1 MSNNEYTPTRE
12 QVDAAL
18 VAFTCDTM
26 EEWDEFPENYKETL
40 RGDMCAALVAAAGAT
55 PQEREDENLARASAW
70 SDYRAEYGV
79 HGAQSHRDFCAG
91 WDAARGTLD
100 TGRGQR

>member
-1 MSNNEYTPTRE
+1 MTNPSPE
-12 QVDAAL
+12 QVEAAR
-18 VAFTCDTM
+18 AEYDRS
-26 EEWDEFPENYKETL
+26 E
-40 RGDMCAALVAAAGAT
+40 DMCAALVAAAGAA
-55 PQEREDENLARASAW
+55 PQEREDDNLARASAW